1 MDRVGKGGPEDK
13 SLQAGRSE
21 TTEANVCSLGGWA
34 PVPGASRSGSGECA
48 RPGCRGLSPWVL
60 TRDSAWAF
68 RQTNVRASP
77 PSTCTAGLHGGL
89 FPVYLPPTWVPAP
102 ETAEH
107 PAWRRRPQGPRPL
120 ARQGLQRRGWTKGAR
135 SPWPPL
141 CSSLRL
147 DGQAS
152 PGPGSL
158 RSLCVAA
165 WQALQGSSASR
176 WGGPG
181 RGTRR
186 SSLLGET
193 QSPAYLWQRGHLP
206 FIF

>member
-60 TRDSAWAF
+60 TRDSPWAF
-68 RQTNVRASP
+68 CKTNVRASP

-120 ARQGLQRRGWTKGAR
+120 ARQGLQRRGWTEGAR

-158 RSLCVAA
+158 WSLCVAA